1 MKLDQLAEALR
12 SSATFA
18 VLGILI
24 FSATFWLI
32 TKVTPFS
39 IRKEIEQDQ
48 NTALAILVASFI
60 IGIAM
65 IVSAAIIG

>member
-18 VLGILI
+18 VLGICI

-32 TKVTPFS
+32 IKVTPFS